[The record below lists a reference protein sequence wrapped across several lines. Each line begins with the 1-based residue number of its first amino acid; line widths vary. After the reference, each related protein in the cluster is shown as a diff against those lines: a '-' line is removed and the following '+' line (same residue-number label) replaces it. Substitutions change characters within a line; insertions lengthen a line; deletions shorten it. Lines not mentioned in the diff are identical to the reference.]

1 EIQNEMKKTFEENLT
16 DFFSL
21 FIREKHLEEAIKKT
35 FSLDIDSISF
45 SCFNP
50 NFSLNENPDFTKIK
64 FINPITSENFLFFL
78 DEVVNHCKYLT
89 FETHSNA
96 KTIDISKFSNEINI
110 RTSTLKNLLIDTLNT
125 KFHFNYI
132 NKKNIKISFISR
144 MFNELNFSHQNP
156 EQRFLMNFSI
166 PKKVISLLLMPK
178 RYSKLK
184 RAFIL
189 QIKGNYTL
197 RMYELLEE
205 HIKKKT
211 LELTKE
217 EFFDFFTIPNS
228 YRKKTHLMNKMI
240 NPTLKELEEITGIK
254 AQVEFYPK
262 HNWHTLTLTFKRIQ
276 VISNS
281 KKLSEKTLK
290 LIPELNSHSDKLNST
305 VKKMMRNI
313 YVSRAWNSS
322 AESSI
327 KKLIHSEGEEFTIKV
342 LKSVYEN
349 LKTDVKKS
357 LSLYIQGV
365 VKKMKEVEIEVI

>member
-1 EIQNEMKKTFEENLT
+1 MSFNCHSVLTTFKVVEGEYFTPPIEKTIFLILNEIQNEMKKTFEENLT

-45 SCFNP
+45 SWFNP

-78 DEVVNHCKYLT
+78 DEVINHCKHLT

-262 HNWHTLTLTFKRIQ
+262 HNWDTLTLTFKRIQ

-305 VKKMMRNI
+305 V
-313 YVSRAWNSS
+313 
-322 AESSI
+322 
-327 KKLIHSEGEEFTIKV
+327 
-342 LKSVYEN
+342 
-349 LKTDVKKS
+349 
-357 LSLYIQGV
+357 
-365 VKKMKEVEIEVI
+365 